1 MAMNSDI
8 SLPNTIAWFKQNG
21 QYPETL
27 RYCEH
32 ALKILN
38 AESNIDPAP
47 RGGQSEIDLYQ
58 ALYALSFGWR
68 GVVHFGACGIR
79 TTDHCT
85 TPQKCERA
93 RKALESSAVSWTG
106 ASV

>member
-1 MAMNSDI
+1 MSRGI
-8 SLPNTIAWFKQNG
+8 SLEGTIGWLKDNG

-27 RYCEH
+27 RYCEN

-38 AESNIDPAP
+38 SESNIDPAP
-47 RGGQSEIDLYQ
+47 RGGQTEHDLYQ

-68 GVVHFGACGIR
+68 EVIHFGACGVR

-85 TPQKCERA
+85 TPQKCEQA
-93 RKALESSAVSWTG
+93 RKALDNSSKSWVG
-106 ASV
+106 AA